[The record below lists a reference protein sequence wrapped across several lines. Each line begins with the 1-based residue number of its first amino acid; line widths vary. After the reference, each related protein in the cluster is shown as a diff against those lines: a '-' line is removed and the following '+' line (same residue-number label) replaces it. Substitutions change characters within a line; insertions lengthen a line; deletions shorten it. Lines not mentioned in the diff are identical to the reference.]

1 MKVAFHMSN
10 HNRKLRTGL
19 DLVHQVEG
27 YGLFLRLKT
36 IAQLFCGFFCYF

>member
-27 YGLFLRLKT
+27 YGLFLEIENDCPAFL
-36 IAQLFCGFFCYF
+36 